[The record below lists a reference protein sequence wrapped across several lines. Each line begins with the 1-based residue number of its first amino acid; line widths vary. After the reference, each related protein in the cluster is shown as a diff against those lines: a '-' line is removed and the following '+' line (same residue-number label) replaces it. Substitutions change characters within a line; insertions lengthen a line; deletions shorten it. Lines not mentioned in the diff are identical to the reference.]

1 VLKNKQI
8 RGLFMFDFLDS
19 IFFITEVTD
28 IVCIVL
34 FFCFIVF
41 VFIVAFSFVFVSLES
56 FIKKIRHKFRK
67 GK

>member
-1 VLKNKQI
+1 
-8 RGLFMFDFLDS
+8 MFDFLDS
-19 IFFITEVTD
+19 IFFITEVID

-41 VFIVAFSFVFVSLES
+41 VFIVDFSFVFVSLES
-56 FIKKIRHKFRK
+56 IFKKIRHKFRK

>member
-1 VLKNKQI
+1 
-8 RGLFMFDFLDS
+8 MFDFLDS

-34 FFCFIVF
+34 FFSFIVF

>member
-1 VLKNKQI
+1 
-8 RGLFMFDFLDS
+8 MFDFLDS

-28 IVCIVL
+28 IVCFVL

-41 VFIVAFSFVFVSLES
+41 VFIVALSVVFAFLES
-56 FIKKIRHKFRK
+56 FIKKIWHKFRK

>member
-1 VLKNKQI
+1 
-8 RGLFMFDFLDS
+8 MFDFLDS
-19 IFFITEVTD
+19 IFFIREVTD
-28 IVCIVL
+28 IFCFVL

>member
-1 VLKNKQI
+1 
-8 RGLFMFDFLDS
+8 MFDFLDS
-19 IFFITEVTD
+19 IFFITELTD
-28 IVCIVL
+28 IVCIVF

-56 FIKKIRHKFRK
+56 LFKKIRHKFRK

>member
-1 VLKNKQI
+1 
-8 RGLFMFDFLDS
+8 MYDFLDF

-28 IVCIVL
+28 IACNVL
-34 FFCFIVF
+34 LFCFIVF
-41 VFIVAFSFVFVSLES
+41 VFIVAFSFVFASLEC

>member
-1 VLKNKQI
+1 
-8 RGLFMFDFLDS
+8 MFDFLDS

-28 IVCIVL
+28 IVFFVL

-41 VFIVAFSFVFVSLES
+41 VFLVAFAFVFASLES
-56 FIKKIRHKFRK
+56 LFKKIRHKFRK

>member
-1 VLKNKQI
+1 
-8 RGLFMFDFLDS
+8 MFDFLDS

-28 IVCIVL
+28 IVCIV
-34 FFCFIVF
+34 FFLCFIVF

>member
-1 VLKNKQI
+1 
-8 RGLFMFDFLDS
+8 MFDFLDS

-41 VFIVAFSFVFVSLES
+41 VFICAFSFVFVSLES

>member
-1 VLKNKQI
+1 
-8 RGLFMFDFLDS
+8 MFDFLDS

-28 IVCIVL
+28 IFCIVL

-41 VFIVAFSFVFVSLES
+41 VFIVVFAFVFVSLES
-56 FIKKIRHKFRK
+56 FFKKIRHKFKK

>member
-1 VLKNKQI
+1 
-8 RGLFMFDFLDS
+8 MFDFLDS

-34 FFCFIVF
+34 FSCFIVF
-41 VFIVAFSFVFVSLES
+41 VFLVAFAFVFASLES
-56 FIKKIRHKFRK
+56 LFKKIRDKFSK

>member
-1 VLKNKQI
+1 
-8 RGLFMFDFLDS
+8 MFDFLDS
-19 IFFITEVTD
+19 IFFISEVTD

>member
-1 VLKNKQI
+1 
-8 RGLFMFDFLDS
+8 MFDFLDS

-28 IVCIVL
+28 IACFVI

-41 VFIVAFSFVFVSLES
+41 VFLVAFGFVLSTLES
-56 FIKKIRHKFRK
+56 LFKKIWHKFRK

>member
-1 VLKNKQI
+1 
-8 RGLFMFDFLDS
+8 MFDFLDS

-28 IVCIVL
+28 IVCFVL

-41 VFIVAFSFVFVSLES
+41 VFLDAFAFVFVSLES
-56 FIKKIRHKFRK
+56 LFKKIRHKFSK

>member
-1 VLKNKQI
+1 
-8 RGLFMFDFLDS
+8 MFEFLDS
-19 IFFITEVTD
+19 IFFIREVTD
-28 IVCIVL
+28 IFCFVL

>member
-1 VLKNKQI
+1 
-8 RGLFMFDFLDS
+8 MFDFLDS

-28 IVCIVL
+28 IFCIVS

-41 VFIVAFSFVFVSLES
+41 AFIVAFSFVFVSLES

-67 GK
+67 RK